1 MTLGK
6 RTLLV
11 IFPVILI
18 IQLVASTTAYL
29 TQRASLLGLEQA
41 RLEQQLS
48 ALTSA
53 YLDYEAFNRSVL
65 YSIMDSEALLLFL
78 RESDT
83 DFRNDT
89 LGLRI
94 QQSIRSLSNT
104 ELTFVSLAVVQPD
117 GRPAYYFESSLSPFA
132 SMNASQQRI
141 VSEARRS
148 SASGNTLYVEQAN
161 DDPLLMNTDFI
172 LPASSSRPLP
182 SQRAEAFAIQ
192 LAVRPERFLKLKR
205 SLESE
210 YGAPV
215 EIADEPLPAVAGLSA
230 GVSLSRSLHARLT
243 PAPHYTAE
251 RLQTL
256 GLAFIAGGA
265 LICLISIGLLLWLI
279 RRSITGPISQLDD
292 QLTDLLLCK
301 RDALDEPTDGGEI
314 GRLTVN
320 MKTLHDRNTEA
331 LQRIREISWED
342 SLTQVSNRAHFGVL
356 ANTMYEQCM
365 RTHKRLALLFLD
377 LDNFK
382 QVNDQHGHE
391 AGDALLRIFAQRA
404 RGVLERHRTDYPQ
417 TETALARLS
426 GDEFAILLLS
436 ETGDGGL
443 QQLCDALLGLC
454 RGGFRL
460 EDRLYPVSVSIGTAC
475 YPEDADSITQLLTR
489 ADTAM
494 YQAKAE
500 GKNTAVAF
508 SGELERRNERIRLIE
523 DQLRE
528 LDGDDQLRLVY
539 MPALDREGAVVS
551 CEVLLRWHSPI
562 LGTVSPGEFIPI
574 AERAG
579 LFPKI
584 DSWVIDH
591 ALAEYPKLVQLFGEG
606 VLLAINVSSAQ
617 LNDDRICRYLVE
629 RAAHHGVEPGRIEIE
644 LTETYAAELCKN
656 TMEVVQAIRRAGFRV
671 AIDDFGVGYTSI
683 QQLLEYPADT
693 IKLDMAIITR
703 LTRPEMQQSL
713 SALIAFC
720 HAQGKRVNAEGVDNM
735 EKQSALLQA
744 GCDLFQGYLIS
755 PPRSLAALEDWMAV
769 RNRAHGA
776 LRLEP
781 LPPSASPL
789 ANPAAVSSDY

>member
-6 RTLLV
+6 RALLV

-18 IQLVASTTAYL
+18 IQLLASTTAYL

-41 RLEQQLS
+41 RLEQQLL
-48 ALTSA
+48 ALQSA

-83 DFRNDT
+83 AFRNDT

-104 ELTFVSLAVVQPD
+104 ELSFVSFAVLQPD
-117 GRPAYYFESSLSPFA
+117 GEPAYYFESSLSPFA
-132 SMNASQQRI
+132 SMDETQRQI
-141 VSEARRS
+141 VAEARRS
-148 SASGNTLYVEQAN
+148 SRPGATRYVAHA
-161 DDPLLMNTDFI
+161 DGGPLLLDTDFI

-182 SQRAEAFAIQ
+182 SQRSEAFAVQ

-205 SLESE
+205 SLEEE
-210 YGAPV
+210 YGAAVEIELHQLPV
-215 EIADEPLPAVAGLSA
+215 ESGLSA
-230 GVSLSRSLHARLT
+230 AIALSPVLHARLT
-243 PAPHYTAE
+243 PAATYTAE

-256 GLAFIAGGA
+256 ALAFVAGGS
-265 LICLISIGLLLWLI
+265 LICLVSIGLLLWLI
-279 RRSITGPISQLDD
+279 RRYVTGPISQLDD
-292 QLTDLLLCK
+292 QLTDLLQSK
-301 RDALDEPTDGGEI
+301 RTALDEPTDGGEI

-320 MKTLHDRNTEA
+320 MKTLHERNTEA
-331 LQRIREISWED
+331 LERIQVISWTD
-342 SLTQVSNRAHFGVL
+342 SLTQISNRAHFGVL
-356 ANTMYEQCM
+356 ANAMYERCLQAH
-365 RTHKRLALLFLD
+365 RRLALLFLD

-382 QVNDQHGHE
+382 QVNDQHGHD
-391 AGDALLRIFAQRA
+391 AGDTLLRIFAQRV
-404 RGVLERHRTDYPQ
+404 RGLLKRHQLEHAQPDV
-417 TETALARLS
+417 AFARLS
-426 GDEFAILLLS
+426 GDEFAILLMTDAS
-436 ETGDGGL
+436 DGGVDE
-443 QQLCDALLGLC
+443 LCAAVLDLC

-460 EDRLYPVSVSIGTAC
+460 EDRLYPVGVSIGTAR
-475 YPEDADSITQLLTR
+475 YPDDADSITQLLTR

-500 GKNTAVAF
+500 GKSTVVAF
-508 SGELERRNERIRLIE
+508 SRELEQRNERIRLIE
-523 DQLRE
+523 DQLRA

-539 MPALDREGAVVS
+539 MPALNREGTVVS

-579 LFPKI
+579 LHSRI
-584 DSWVIDH
+584 DNWVIDR
-591 ALAEYPKLVQLFGEG
+591 ALAEYPKLVELFGAE
-606 VLLAINVSSAQ
+606 VILAINVSSAQ
-617 LNDDRICRYLVE
+617 LADDRICNYLLE
-629 RAAHHGVEPGRIEIE
+629 RAAHHGVAPGRIEIE
-644 LTETYAAELCKN
+644 LTETYAAELCTD
-656 TMEVVQAIRRAGFRV
+656 TMQVVQAIRRAGFRV

-703 LTRPEMQQSL
+703 LTQPDMQQSL
-713 SALIAFC
+713 SALVAFC

-769 RNRAHGA
+769 RNRTQAA
-776 LRLEP
+776 LRLEQ
-781 LPPSASPL
+781 L
-789 ANPAAVSSDY
+789 APDALTR

>member
-6 RTLLV
+6 RALLV

-41 RLEQQLS
+41 RLEQQLL
-48 ALTSA
+48 ALKSA

-65 YSIMDSEALLLFL
+65 YSLIDSEALLLFL

-83 DFRNDT
+83 AFRNDT

-94 QQSIRSLSNT
+94 QQSIRLLSNT
-104 ELTFVSLAVVQPD
+104 EISFVSFAVVQPD
-117 GRPAYYFESSLSPFA
+117 GEPAYYFESSLSPFA
-132 SMNASQQRI
+132 SMNATQRQI
-141 VSEARRS
+141 VRDARLS
-148 SASGNTLYVEQAN
+148 PTASKTAYVEGAEGG
-161 DDPLLMNTDFI
+161 PLLLDTDFI

-182 SQRAEAFAIQ
+182 SQRAEAFGVQ
-192 LAVRPERFLKLKR
+192 LAIRPERFIKLKR
-205 SLESE
+205 SLENE
-210 YGAPV
+210 YGASV
-215 EIADEPLPAVAGLSA
+215 EIADQQLPTDPGLSA
-230 GVSLSRSLHARLT
+230 EIALSRSLYARLT
-243 PAPHYTAE
+243 PAPHYIAK

-256 GLAFIAGGA
+256 GLAYVVGGS
-265 LICLISIGLLLWLI
+265 LICLLSIALLLWLI
-279 RRSITGPISQLDD
+279 RRYITTPISELDS

-301 RDALDEPTDGGEI
+301 RAALDEPTDGGEI

-331 LQRIREISWED
+331 LDRIQTISWTD
-342 SLTQVSNRAHFGVL
+342 SLTQISNRAHFGLL
-356 ANTMYEQCM
+356 ANAMYEQC
-365 RTHKRLALLFLD
+365 THKRKRLALLFLD

-382 QVNDQHGHE
+382 LVNDQHGHDT
-391 AGDALLRIFAQRA
+391 GDTLLRIFAQRVQGLL
-404 RGVLERHRTDYPQ
+404 RRHQTDYPQ
-417 TETALARLS
+417 TQTAFARLS
-426 GDEFAILLLS
+426 GDEFAILLMADA
-436 ETGDGGL
+436 EADEAGL
-443 QQLCDALLGLC
+443 GELCAGLLGLC

-460 EDRLYPVSVSIGTAC
+460 EDRLYPVSLSIGTAR
-475 YPEDADSITQLLTR
+475 YPDDADSITQLLTR

-494 YQAKAE
+494 YQAKAV

-508 SGELERRNERIRLIE
+508 TDELEQRNERIRLIE
-523 DQLRE
+523 EQLRLLE
-528 LDGDDQLRLVY
+528 GDDELRLVY
-539 MPALDREGAVVS
+539 MPALDRDGAVVS
-551 CEVLLRWHSPI
+551 CEVLLRWHSPM
-562 LGTVSPGEFIPI
+562 LGMVSPAEFIPI

-584 DSWVIDH
+584 DSWVIDN
-591 ALAEYPKLVQLFGEG
+591 ALAQYPKLAQLFGEQ

-617 LNDDRICRYLVE
+617 LTDDHICRYLIE
-629 RAAHHGVEPGRIEIE
+629 RAAHHGIEPGRIEIE
-644 LTETYAAELCKN
+644 LTETYAAELCKD
-656 TMEVVQAIRRAGFRV
+656 TMDVVQAIRHAGFRV

-713 SALIAFC
+713 TALIAFC

-769 RNRAHGA
+769 RNRAQGT
-776 LRLEP
+776 LRLEQ
-781 LPPSASPL
+781 LPPRALSLPC
-789 ANPAAVSSDY
+789 